1 MALTRSDTPNSHT
14 FDQRLLDQIIFWFHN
29 TKPSELVICCPFVLI
44 PSTTALRTATLSL
57 LLPTIPSP
65 NIRYLL
71 CSNFLCHTTPVQITT
86 INMLL
91 SAMNTSVSSSP
102 CSFFPIPHPWS
113 TASQPRRC
121 PYSTKNVIRPLLSQS
136 RLHLLSATLRSS
148 SPHKLHSPRSPIR
161 PCYAFPNP
169 VDPRATLPSFY
180 RHLPT

>member
-44 PSTTALRTATLSL
+44 PSATALRTATLSL

-65 NIRYLL
+65 DIRYLL

-102 CSFFPIPHPWS
+102 CSFFPIPHRG
-113 TASQPRRC
+113 QPHPNLVDVHIQPKTSFDLCC
-121 PYSTKNVIRPLLSQS
+121 PKVDFICFLQPFGRLLPINFT
-136 RLHLLSATLRSS
+136 LLAHQL
-148 SPHKLHSPRSPIR
+148 
-161 PCYAFPNP
+161 
-169 VDPRATLPSFY
+169 DPAMRFQTQ
-180 RHLPT
+180 